1 MDITPYSVNSGNEN
15 LYFTFISEGPKGNII
30 KVVKYESL
38 NDKVFNL
45 GFGDKISDTD
55 QIDDKIISN
64 NSDTA
69 KVLATVIYT
78 IFKFF
83 EKHPDKFLYITGS
96 TGLRTRLYRRI
107 ITNNL
112 TEIKQKFVIYGF
124 KNGHYEDFTPNID
137 YDFFLIMQKI

>member
-1 MDITPYSVNSGNEN
+1 MDITPYNVNSGNEN
-15 LYFTFISEGPKGNII
+15 LYFTFISEGSKGNII

-64 NSDTA
+64 NGDTA
-69 KVLATVIYT
+69 KVLATVIHT

-96 TGLRTRLYRRI
+96 TALRTRLYRRI

-112 TEIKQKFVIYGF
+112 IEIKQNFVIFGF
-124 KNGHYEDFTPNID
+124 DNGHYEDFTPNID
-137 YDFFLIMQKI
+137 YEFFLIMKKK